1 MALRTNQFRQSPIK
15 GSLDLQNGQ
24 GNVHNAVVA
33 GDQATPLVAGATVKR
48 KDVFSPLPVVE
59 AAAIGDVA
67 WGVVVRTIKDQDF
80 PAGARLSVAKTGTY
94 VWMEASAAIS
104 VDADVQYDPSTGKIA
119 TKASTNG
126 IVGQAYDK
134 AGADG
139 DLIRVLV
146 NPRSG
151 A

>member
-1 MALRTNQFRQSPIK
+1 MALSTNQFRQFPIVGSP
-15 GSLDLQNGQ
+15 DLQNGQ

-33 GDQATPLVAGATVKR
+33 GTQATPLVAGDTVKR
-48 KDVFSPLPVVE
+48 VDVASPLPVIE

-67 WGVVVRTIKDQDF
+67 WGVVVRTVKDQDF
-80 PAGARLSVAKTGTY
+80 PAEERLSVARRGTIVY
-94 VWMEASAAIS
+94 MEASAAIA
-104 VDADVQYDPSTGKIA
+104 VGAAVQYDPATNKIA

-134 AGADG
+134 ALADG
-139 DLIRVLV
+139 DVIRVEI
-146 NPRSG
+146 NPASG